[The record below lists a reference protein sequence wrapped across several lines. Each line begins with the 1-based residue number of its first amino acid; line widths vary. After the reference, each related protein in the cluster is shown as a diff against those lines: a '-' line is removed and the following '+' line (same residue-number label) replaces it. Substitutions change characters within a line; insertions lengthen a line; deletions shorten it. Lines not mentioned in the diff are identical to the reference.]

1 MNIEISYYLFLFTL
15 SFSCFSALAE
25 EWMHCTVL
33 DGERKFHV
41 CWNLIES
48 ADDDR
53 EIEFKV
59 EVETHGYVGFGLSP
73 NGGMAGS
80 DIVTGWIKE
89 DFLQFGDPTF
99 CKPGRIDVLI
109 GWYWVFQILKNDA
122 FKINSPMN
130 K

>member
-1 MNIEISYYLFLFTL
+1 
-15 SFSCFSALAE
+15 
-25 EWMHCTVL
+25 MHCTVL

-48 ADDDR
+48 VDDDR

-89 DFLQFGDPTF
+89 GQVYFQDRHATDNITHAGD
-99 CKPGRIDVLI
+99 R
-109 GWYWVFQILKNDA
+109 
-122 FKINSPMN
+122 
-130 K
+130 